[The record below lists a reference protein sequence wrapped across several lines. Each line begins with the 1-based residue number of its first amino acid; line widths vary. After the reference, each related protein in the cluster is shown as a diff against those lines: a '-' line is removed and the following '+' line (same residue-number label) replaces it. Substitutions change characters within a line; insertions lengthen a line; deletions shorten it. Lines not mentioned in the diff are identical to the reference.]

1 LEAGGQQERPE
12 AEETKAVEELIFTR
26 EFDRVARWA
35 GAKRALSDYGTGASV
50 SFAEH
55 RARVG
60 HLADAL
66 RRRLNLAPGERFSAL
81 LDNRVEYADLWHAG
95 LCGAGVFNSI
105 HSRVSREEL
114 RYTLADA
121 GARVAFVSPRFA
133 ELLEDVRAE
142 LPALEHVVLIGEDGK
157 GVPHDIG
164 YSELLAGTA
173 DRLPDEPA
181 ESDPCILL
189 YTGGTT
195 GRPRGVLLEQRAV
208 MLNWRRSIEVMQ
220 PNAAWNFLQVV
231 PMFHVAA
238 LMSVVKVHLAGA
250 SITLLPQWD
259 AGQALD
265 VIERDEIGAVS
276 IAPTMGVQLL
286 EHPGFAPER
295 LSSIRYVGYGTA
307 PMPLGLLQ
315 RLLAVLPEQA
325 KVCQSYGMT
334 ETCSTVTMLDTDDH
348 RGGDPEL
355 LASAGRAL
363 PGVSISIRDAES
375 RELAPRRTGEIWLR
389 CGSVLSEYW
398 GMPEE
403 TAAALAGG
411 WYHTGDVGYVNERG
425 YLFVTDRLKDMIIT
439 GGENVYSIEVENAVS
454 TLPGVARVAVVGL
467 PDERWGEAVHAVVQ
481 LADGAELTE
490 GQVLRHAAARLAGHK
505 VPKSVSL
512 RARQLPV
519 SPAGKVL
526 KRQLREELRSPQF
539 CSGPSSELN

>member
-1 LEAGGQQERPE
+1 MH
-12 AEETKAVEELIFTR
+12 ELNFTR

-35 GAKRALSDYGTGASV
+35 GQKRALTDYGTGASV

-66 RRRLNLAPGERFSAL
+66 RGRLDLAPGERFSAL
-81 LDNRVEYADLWHAG
+81 LDNRAEYADLWHAG

-121 GARVAFVSPRFA
+121 GSRVAFVSARFA
-133 ELLEDVRAE
+133 ELLAEVRGE
-142 LPALEHVVLIGEDGK
+142 LPDLEHVVLIGEG
-157 GVPHDIG
+157 GEGLPYDIG
-164 YSELLAGTA
+164 YSELLDGTE

-195 GRPRGVLLEQRAV
+195 GRPRGVLLDQRAV

-220 PNAAWNFLQVV
+220 PNADWNFLQVV

-250 SITLLPQWD
+250 GITLLPQWD

-286 EHPGFAPER
+286 EHPDFVPER

-307 PMPLGLLQ
+307 PMPVGLLN
-315 RLLAVLPEQA
+315 RLLSVLPGQA
-325 KVCQSYGMT
+325 KICQSYGMT

-355 LASAGRAL
+355 LRSAGRPLA
-363 PGVSISIRDAES
+363 GVVISVRDVDG
-375 RELAPRRTGEIWLR
+375 RELPPGQTGEVWLR
-389 CGSVLSEYW
+389 CGSALTEYW

-411 WYHTGDVGYVNERG
+411 WYHTGDVGYVTERG

-439 GGENVYSIEVENAVS
+439 GGENVYSIEVENAIS
-454 TLPGVARVAVVGL
+454 TLPGVARVAVLGL
-467 PDERWGEAVHAVVQ
+467 PDERWGESVHAVVQ
-481 LADGAELTE
+481 LADGAELTVE
-490 GQVLRHAAARLAGHK
+490 RVRRHAAATLADYK
-505 VPKSVSL
+505 VPKTVSL
-512 RARQLPV
+512 QAEEFPV

-526 KRQLREELRSPQF
+526 KRALRERMR
-539 CSGPSSELN
+539 GR

>member
-1 LEAGGQQERPE
+1 
-12 AEETKAVEELIFTR
+12 VDELIFTR
-26 EFDRVARWA
+26 EFDRIARWA
-35 GAKRALSDYGTGASV
+35 GPKRALTDYGTWVSV

-66 RRRLNLAPGERFSAL
+66 RTQLGLRPGERFSAL
-81 LDNRVEYADLWHAG
+81 LDNRAEYADLWHAG

-114 RYTLADA
+114 SYTLADA
-121 GARVAFVSPRFA
+121 GSRVAFVSARFA
-133 ELLEDVRAE
+133 ELLDSVRGE
-142 LPALEHVVLIGEDGK
+142 LPALEHVVLIGDADGA
-157 GVPHDIG
+157 PHDIG
-164 YSELLAGTA
+164 YSELLSGTA
-173 DRLPDEPA
+173 DRLPGEPA

-195 GRPRGVLLEQRAV
+195 GRPRGVLLDQRAV

-220 PNAAWNFLQVV
+220 PTADWNFLQVV

-250 SITLLPQWD
+250 GITLLPRWD

-265 VIERDEIGAVS
+265 VIEREEIGAVS

-286 EHPGFAPER
+286 EHPSFAPER

-307 PMPLGLLQ
+307 PMPVGLLN
-315 RLLAVLPEQA
+315 RLLAVLPGQA
-325 KVCQSYGMT
+325 KICQSYGMT
-334 ETCSTVTMLDTDDH
+334 EVCSTVTMLDTDDH
-348 RGGDPEL
+348 RSGDPEL
-355 LASAGRAL
+355 LASAGRPLAGVAISVRD
-363 PGVSISIRDAES
+363 PGG
-375 RELAPRRTGEIWLR
+375 RELACGQTGEIWLR
-389 CGSVLSEYW
+389 CGSALAEYW

-403 TAAALAGG
+403 TAAALADG
-411 WYHTGDVGYVNERG
+411 WYHTGDVGYVTERG

-439 GGENVYSIEVENAVS
+439 GGENVYSIEVENAIS

-467 PDERWGEAVHAVVQ
+467 PHERWGEAVHAVVQ
-481 LADGAELTE
+481 LADGAELTAE
-490 GQVLRHAAARLAGHK
+490 QVRTHAAGTLAGYK

-512 RARQLPV
+512 QAEEFPV

-526 KRQLREELRSPQF
+526 KRALRERMRP
-539 CSGPSSELN
+539 G